1 MVPQRLSMRNFLCY
15 RENCPPLD
23 LSDIRVACLSGENGH
38 GKSALLDAVTWAV
51 WGEAR
56 ARTDDELIHV
66 GRVDMEVEFDFRVG
80 DVQYRVV
87 RKRRKGTLNGPG
99 RTILEFQVL
108 SLGDW
113 KSLSGITVRE
123 TQARIIQA
131 VRLDYDTFRNSAF
144 LVQGRADEFT
154 LKAPG
159 ERKRVLG
166 EILGLGA
173 YDGYE
178 AKARDERRR
187 WEAEARRLDALLT
200 QYAAEIERE
209 PVYLRERGE
218 TFEEL
223 TSIERELGDRR
234 ASSLRLQ
241 EIERQVQ
248 LLRSQAET
256 AERDR
261 RQAAERVERQCAE
274 QARQQ
279 AVIDRYQAILER
291 VDQIRVFFEELK
303 AARLAESEQSRRL
316 ATVVGLRR
324 DEAAALA
331 EVERERGRL
340 RSRAD
345 VVGIEM
351 QRFQT
356 QAGRSANLEAER
368 GAIDAERIAVKR
380 EERRVDDMRRELE
393 EQLTTVGELQ
403 AANKRLRDD
412 MEGLKRRQTEL
423 QDGGALCPVCR
434 TELGADGKQRLYE
447 TYEHEGSE
455 LADLFR
461 QNRNRREAAEARSAA
476 VQEEIKRVDEAAGR
490 DRAALER
497 RTAGLDRDERETLS
511 AAQALPPLLKELEKI
526 TGNLSAEGFA
536 PEARA
541 RLQDI
546 GANIDATDYDEVAHE
561 LAREAV
567 QRLAGADAEYTE
579 LLRAEEVVQA
589 ARAAIDRARQELD
602 EWQATLVQAEQRAKE
617 LAELLAAQK
626 DPRADLI
633 RVGGEIGA
641 LEASE
646 RRLRLALG
654 AAEQRLEDCRR
665 FRRLHEL
672 QSLEMAKARSEQ
684 QIYDDLAT
692 AFGRKGVQA
701 LIIDAVIPEIEEEA
715 NRLLSRMTNGRM
727 SVALHTQRERQRG
740 GATETLDITIADELG
755 TRAYEMFSGGEAFRI
770 NLSLRIALSKL
781 LARRA
786 GAPLPTLIVD
796 EGFGTQDAAGRERL
810 LEAINAVSRD
820 FECLIVITHIDE
832 LRDQFDRQIRVE
844 KRPEGSLAWIE

>member
-1 MVPQRLSMRNFLCY
+1 VGAAGVAISKMLLEAGVPHVVGADRKGAIWEGRTDLNPAKQWFAENTNPNRKAGALHEILPGADVFIGVSGPGLLTADDLRTMGSKPIVFAMANPDPEIRPEQAAGIAAVIATGRSDFPNQINNVLCFPGIF
-15 RENCPPLD
+15 RG
-23 LSDIRVACLSGENGH
+23 A
-38 GKSALLDAVTWAV
+38 LDAGATTITEGMKLAAANAIASAV
-51 WGEAR
+51 SE
-56 ARTDDELIHV
+56 DELSADFIIPSV
-66 GRVDMEVEFDFRVG
+66 FDK
-80 DVQYRVV
+80 RVV
-87 RKRRKGTLNGPG
+87 TL
-99 RTILEFQVL
+99 V
-108 SLGDW
+108 
-113 KSLSGITVRE
+113 
-123 TQARIIQA
+123 
-131 VRLDYDTFRNSAF
+131 
-144 LVQGRADEFT
+144 
-154 LKAPG
+154 
-159 ERKRVLG
+159 
-166 EILGLGA
+166 
-173 YDGYE
+173 
-178 AKARDERRR
+178 
-187 WEAEARRLDALLT
+187 AEA
-200 QYAAEIERE
+200 
-209 PVYLRERGE
+209 
-218 TFEEL
+218 
-223 TSIERELGDRR
+223 
-234 ASSLRLQ
+234 
-241 EIERQVQ
+241 
-248 LLRSQAET
+248 
-256 AERDR
+256 
-261 RQAAERVERQCAE
+261 
-274 QARQQ
+274 
-279 AVIDRYQAILER
+279 
-291 VDQIRVFFEELK
+291 
-303 AARLAESEQSRRL
+303 
-316 ATVVGLRR
+316 
-324 DEAAALA
+324 
-331 EVERERGRL
+331 
-340 RSRAD
+340 
-345 VVGIEM
+345 
-351 QRFQT
+351 
-356 QAGRSANLEAER
+356 AG
-368 GAIDAERIAVKR
+368 
-380 EERRVDDMRRELE
+380 
-393 EQLTTVGELQ
+393 
-403 AANKRLRDD
+403 
-412 MEGLKRRQTEL
+412 
-423 QDGGALCPVCR
+423 
-434 TELGADGKQRLYE
+434 
-447 TYEHEGSE
+447 
-455 LADLFR
+455 
-461 QNRNRREAAEARSAA
+461 AA
-476 VQEEIKRVDEAAGR
+476 VQEEIKRVDEAASR

-497 RTAGLDRDERETLS
+497 RTAGLDRDERETQS
-511 AAQALPPLLKELEKI
+511 AAQALPTLLKELEEI

-536 PEARA
+536 PGARA

-579 LLRAEEVVQA
+579 LLRAEEAVQA

-715 NRLLSRMTNGRM
+715 NRLLNRMTNGRM
-727 SVALHTQRERQRG
+727 SVALHTQRELQRG

-844 KRPEGSLAWIE
+844 KRPEGSFAWVE